1 MKDKKTE
8 DDRTTN
14 KCELRTDAYK
24 NDKIKHTIVNISED
38 SSKTHDKSKFIQI
51 FEMLVCKPKIDL
63 NEEDY

>member
-1 MKDKKTE
+1 MKDNKPE
-8 DDRTTN
+8 DNKIPN
-14 KCELRTDAYK
+14 KCELRIDAYK